1 MNELVQKYLDNA
13 LEKQKKQLLDELGI
27 SRVYQGEDTV
37 KGYEYP
43 FEDPLNYKKYRL
55 RDIQITD
62 EEYFKLL
69 EYSKAKRSNNTQEK
83 EPSISGWYTF
93 GVIFIGLMSLVG
105 VIIMFTGEMG
115 IAVGVGIIISGL
127 LTGAPM
133 ILLSNIDYQL
143 QKLNR
148 K

>member
-1 MNELVQKYLDNA
+1 MNELVQKYLDKT
-13 LEKQKKQLLDELGI
+13 LEEHKKQLLDELGI
-27 SRVYQGEDTV
+27 SRVYEGEDSV

-43 FEDPLNYKKYRL
+43 FNDSKRDKKYRL

-69 EYSKAKRSNNTQEK
+69 EYSKEKRSSSLK
-83 EPSISGWYTF
+83 EEPTVGGWYIF
-93 GVIFIGLMSLVG
+93 GVIFIILTALAGF
-105 VIIMFTGEMG
+105 IIMFSGDMG
-115 IAVGVGIIISGL
+115 IGIGVGIIISGL

-133 ILLSNIDYQL
+133 ILLSNIEYQL
-143 QKLNR
+143 KKLNA